1 MPNQARHPLA
11 PPASSEV
18 SSAKVWAERG
28 WGDLHSIM
36 GINVSDSLAV
46 WGERESKKR
55 EGDSGFE
62 RSGSCVGWGYFLE
75 TETRLVS
82 GHGHSSLWRSFTGRK
97 SGGRRG
103 YALKAGSQHGV
114 VHARWRDGLNEPLR
128 KGLHRMFFAFGFCGN
143 ARTLSRFIPS
153 QSLVWVVDL
162 REPRRRMHGP

>member
-1 MPNQARHPLA
+1 MVLPNQARHPLA

-18 SSAKVWAERG
+18 SSAKAWAERG
-28 WGDLHSIM
+28 RGDSHSIV

-82 GHGHSSLWRSFTGRK
+82 GHGNSSLWRSFKGRK

-103 YALKAGSQHGV
+103 YALEAGSQHGM
-114 VHARWRDGLNEPLR
+114 VHARWRAGLNEPSRKGALPDLFGLWFLR
-128 KGLHRMFFAFGFCGN
+128 KRADAFAIHPQPELGLGC
-143 ARTLSRFIPS
+143 
-153 QSLVWVVDL
+153 
-162 REPRRRMHGP
+162 